1 MNLIAPVSS
10 IMTQNKNTVS
20 PQDSLIVV
28 KNFFDTTKKSHLMV
42 VQNDKII
49 GMVSASDFKVFCHL
63 MARRNKDSWATIL
76 EQYKVSEIMI
86 RQSQKVESTDR
97 ISDAL
102 EIFNQ
107 SKNTAL
113 AVVSADDKLVGTISH
128 ADILTALSKMPSHQM
143 NAFIIV

>member
-10 IMTQNKNTVS
+10 IMSQSNNTVS
-20 PQDSLIVV
+20 PQDSLILV
-28 KNFFDTTKKSHLMV
+28 KNFFDSYKKSHLMV
-42 VQNDKII
+42 VQNNKIV

-63 MARRNKDSWATIL
+63 LARRNKDSWATIL
-76 EQYKVSEIMI
+76 EKHKVSEIMI
-86 RQSQKVESTDR
+86 RQNQKVESTDR

-107 SKNTAL
+107 SQNTAL

-128 ADILTALSKMPSHQM
+128 ADILTALSKMQSHQM
-143 NAFIIV
+143 NAFVIV